1 MGQPLQRQ
9 DNLDLNAMTLPPNNV
24 TPLNAANSSVI
35 PRVEKGHFARGG
47 PGRPRGSRNK
57 ASSELLKTVKSMS
70 GRAIAKLSEALD
82 RGDRYAVEFILSHS
96 LPQGRTIELFDADT
110 ENVRAAFCEGDISSS
125 EFREISTSLEKL
137 ASLDSIEDIRTRL
150 AQLEEMIA
158 KR

>member
-1 MGQPLQRQ
+1 
-9 DNLDLNAMTLPPNNV
+9 MTTPPNNV
-24 TPLNAANSSVI
+24 TPLNSPSLSAI
-35 PRVEKGHFARGG
+35 PRAEKGRFAPGG
-47 PGRPRGSRNK
+47 PGRLRGSKNK

-70 GRAIAKLSEALD
+70 GRAIAALSDALD

-96 LPQGRTIELFDADT
+96 LPQGRTIELFDADA
-110 ENVRAAFCEGDISSS
+110 ENVRAAFCEGDISTS

-137 ASLDSIEDIRTRL
+137 ASLDSIEGIRTRL